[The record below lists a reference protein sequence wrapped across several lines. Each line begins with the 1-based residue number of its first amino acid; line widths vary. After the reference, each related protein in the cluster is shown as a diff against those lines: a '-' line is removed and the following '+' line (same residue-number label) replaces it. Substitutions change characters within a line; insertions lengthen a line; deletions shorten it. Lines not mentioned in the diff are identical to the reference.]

1 MPGCCTN
8 NDASHTGTLSSHICG
23 DTGSHGR
30 GPGREKGGVERDCAC
45 MSARG
50 RRRREAEEEEEEGLF
65 SANE

>member
-1 MPGCCTN
+1 
-8 NDASHTGTLSSHICG
+8 
-23 DTGSHGR
+23 
-30 GPGREKGGVERDCAC
+30 